1 VIALIGESVIDRVRW
16 PDGRIVERLGGAPI
30 YAGRALAGTATAV
43 VLTHGG
49 SRRLRQPMFG
59 LGHEV
64 VEGPPSGTTAF
75 EVTLFGDGG
84 CVEAIRS
91 FGAPF
96 VAEDV
101 AGWMAPAL
109 ARCSTVVC
117 GTQWRGDLSADTVA
131 ALAAGGRRMFLDGQ
145 GMTRPRRLG
154 PIRLDTESITPV
166 FSGVQVLKLGED
178 EANVLIGGIDAARA
192 RATGIPVVVVT
203 LAERGAVVLAEG
215 VATEV
220 GVSRVA
226 GLSDTVGAGDSFLA
240 LMAAAAEAGADP
252 ITATGIACDGV
263 AALLRQRRA
272 GERVDDV
279 VASR

>member
-1 VIALIGESVIDRVRW
+1 MIALIGECVFDRVRW
-16 PDGRIVERLGGAPI
+16 PDDRIVERLGGAPI
-30 YAGRALAGTATAV
+30 YAGRALVGAATAV
-43 VLTHGG
+43 ILTHGG
-49 SRRLRQPMFG
+49 SQRLRDPLFG

-64 VEGPPSGTTAF
+64 IVGPPSGTTAF

-84 CVEAIRS
+84 WIEVIRS
-91 FGAPF
+91 FGEPF

-117 GTQWRGDLSADTVA
+117 GTQWRGDLSAETVA
-131 ALAAGGRRMFLDGQ
+131 ALATRGHRIFLDGQ
-145 GMTRPRRLG
+145 GITRPRRLG
-154 PIRLDTESITPV
+154 PIRLEAENITA

-220 GVSRVA
+220 GVSPVE

-252 ITATGIACDGV
+252 ITATQAACDGV
-263 AALLRQRRA
+263 AALLRQRRV
-272 GERVDDV
+272 GERAEV

>member
-1 VIALIGESVIDRVRW
+1 MIALIGECVFDRVRW

-30 YAGRALAGTATAV
+30 YGGRALVGASKAV

-49 SRRLRQPMFG
+49 SQRLRGPLFG

-64 VEGPPSGTTAF
+64 IVGPSSGTTAF

-84 CVEAIRS
+84 WVEAIRS
-91 FGAPF
+91 FGEPF
-96 VAEDV
+96 VAGDV

-117 GTQWRGDLSADTVA
+117 GTQWRGDLSAETLA
-131 ALAAGGRRMFLDGQ
+131 ALATGGHRIFLDGQ

-154 PIRLDTESITPV
+154 PIRLEAENITAAC
-166 FSGVQVLKLGED
+166 SGVQVLKLGED
-178 EANVLIGGIDAARA
+178 EANVLIGGIDAVRA

-220 GVSRVA
+220 GVSPVE

-240 LMAAAAEAGADP
+240 LMAAAADAGADP
-252 ITATGIACDGV
+252 ITATEAACDGV
-263 AALLRQRRA
+263 AALLRQRRV
-272 GERVDDV
+272 GERADV

>member
-1 VIALIGESVIDRVRW
+1 MIALIGECVFDRVRW
-16 PDGRIVERLGGAPI
+16 PDDRIVERLGGAPI
-30 YAGRALAGTATAV
+30 YAGRALVGAATAV

-49 SRRLRQPMFG
+49 SQRLRDPLFG

-64 VEGPPSGTTAF
+64 IVGPPSGTTAF
-75 EVTLFGDGG
+75 EVTLFGDGRW
-84 CVEAIRS
+84 VEVIRS
-91 FGAPF
+91 FGEPF

-117 GTQWRGDLSADTVA
+117 GTQWRGDLPAETVA
-131 ALAAGGRRMFLDGQ
+131 ALATRGHRIFLDGQ
-145 GMTRPRRLG
+145 GITRPRRLG
-154 PIRLDTESITPV
+154 PIRLEAENITA

-220 GVSRVA
+220 GVSPVE

-252 ITATGIACDGV
+252 ITATQAACDGV
-263 AALLRQRRA
+263 AALLRQRRV
-272 GERVDDV
+272 GERAEV
-279 VASR
+279 VVSR